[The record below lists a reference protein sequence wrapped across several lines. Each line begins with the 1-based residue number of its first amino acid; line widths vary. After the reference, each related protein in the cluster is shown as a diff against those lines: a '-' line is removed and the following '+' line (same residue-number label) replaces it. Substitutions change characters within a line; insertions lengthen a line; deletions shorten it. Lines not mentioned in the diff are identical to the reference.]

1 MNLQDELLSFGKKW
15 DDAMVNNIAKDI
27 SRFMSDDWV
36 IIGTDGGIT
45 PKNMFLE
52 WIESGDLIHTRMDSD
67 EMRIRIYGNTGVVT
81 ARGTSSG
88 TYKGKTFSFYEWSR
102 KCFHLRRE

>member
-52 WIESGDLIHTRMDSD
+52 WIESGDLIHTRMDSG
-67 EMRIRIYGNTGVVT
+67 EIRIRIYGNTGVVT

-88 TYKGKTFSFYEWSR
+88 TYKG
-102 KCFHLRRE
+102 